1 MTFRFLEPAEAEF
14 LEAIAYYSAIQAELG
29 VRFQE
34 AVAVAVGQAVEH
46 PEHGSPRSKNT
57 RRRLVK
63 GFPFGVIYW
72 SSENAVVI
80 VAVAHQRKRA
90 DYWSKR
96 IE

>member
-29 VRFQE
+29 V
-34 AVAVAVGQAVEH
+34 
-46 PEHGSPRSKNT
+46 
-57 RRRLVK
+57 
-63 GFPFGVIYW
+63 IYW
-72 SSENAVVI
+72 SSKNEVVI